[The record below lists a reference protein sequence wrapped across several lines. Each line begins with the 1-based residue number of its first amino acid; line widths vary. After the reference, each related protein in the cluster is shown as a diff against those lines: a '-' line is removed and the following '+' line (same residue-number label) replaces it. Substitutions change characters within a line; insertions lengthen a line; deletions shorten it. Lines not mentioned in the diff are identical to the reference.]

1 MKTFDK
7 LREKLRC
14 STLKK
19 SNGDGNL
26 LVASILVVVGVAVAS
41 VIIMMINDTGTMIQ
55 TNLNNRVQQ
64 TQVANTWIK

>member
-14 STLKK
+14 SILKK

-26 LVASILVVVGVAVAS
+26 LVASILIVVGVAVAGAL
-41 VIIMMINDTGTMIQ
+41 VLMINDTGTMIQ
-55 TNLNNRVQQ
+55 TSLNNRVQ
-64 TQVANTWIK
+64 

>member
-14 STLKK
+14 SILKK

-26 LVASILVVVGVAVAS
+26 LVASILVVVGVAVAGVL
-41 VIIMMINDTGTMIQ
+41 VIMINDTGTMVQ

>member
-14 STLKK
+14 SILKK

-26 LVASILVVVGVAVAS
+26 LVASILVVVGVAVAGAI
-41 VIIMMINDTGTMIQ
+41 VLMINDTGTMIQ
-55 TNLNNRVQQ
+55 TSLNNRVQ
-64 TQVANTWIK
+64 